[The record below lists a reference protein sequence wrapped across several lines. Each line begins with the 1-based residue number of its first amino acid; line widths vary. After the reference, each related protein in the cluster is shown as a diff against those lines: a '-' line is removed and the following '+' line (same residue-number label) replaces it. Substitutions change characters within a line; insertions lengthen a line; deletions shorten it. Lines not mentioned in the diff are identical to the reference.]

1 MERKIMLKI
10 KNSPLSKCGKKSIV
24 TLSLIFLAL
33 VASNPALFAQSEQ
46 AGTPPSEENM
56 PKVFIDCEM
65 CDIASIRE
73 QIRFVDHVQDMG
85 EAQVA
90 VLITTQETE
99 SGGTEYTLSFR
110 GQKGFQGDDDTL
122 RFEVEKEEESTKGLT
137 DTLKMGLMRY
147 VGKTP
152 VSDKISIRFID
163 TVKPT
168 DVEDKWNFW
177 VFSISGNTFLN
188 GQQQMKGGSYYGSFS
203 ASRVTEE
210 LKIRMSVNAM
220 YSKDIFNFD
229 DIELESKSNSQSFS
243 GMIVKSISEHFS
255 IGAYLS
261 GLSST
266 YENIQYGIKI
276 APAVEINL
284 FPYSESTKREF
295 RLLYTLGYNMVK
307 YREET
312 IYEKTFENLWKQNL
326 SAILEIKQKWGTA
339 SASLTGSNYFHDFS
353 KNRLRF
359 SADLS
364 LRLIKGLNFNID
376 GSYSLIHDQLSLPR
390 MDASL
395 DEVLLQRRELETNY
409 SYRFSVGISYTF
421 GSTQSNVV
429 NPRFGDSGGGI
440 SISL

>member
-1 MERKIMLKI
+1 MMLKI
-10 KNSPLSKCGKKSIV
+10 ENSPLSKCGKKSVV
-24 TLSLIFLAL
+24 TVLLILIAL
-33 VASNPALFAQSEQ
+33 FSSNPSLFAQAEQ
-46 AGTPPSEENM
+46 SGTNTPEGNR
-56 PKVFIDCEM
+56 PKVFIDCET
-65 CDIASIRE
+65 CDIASIQE
-73 QIRFVDHVQDMG
+73 QIKFVDHVQDMG
-85 EAQVA
+85 EAQVV

-110 GQKGFQGDDDTL
+110 GQKDFQGDDDTL
-122 RFEVEKEEESTKGLT
+122 RYEAEEEKEATKGLA

-152 VSDKISIRFID
+152 VSDKISIRFMD

-177 VFSISGNTFLN
+177 VFSLSGNTFLN
-188 GQQQMKGGSYYGSFS
+188 GQQQMKSGMYFGSLS
-203 ASRVTEE
+203 ANRVTEE
-210 LKIRMSVNAM
+210 LKIRMSVSAM
-220 YSKDIFNFD
+220 YSKDSFLFD
-229 DIELESKSNSQSFS
+229 DFEIDSTSNSQSFS
-243 GMIVKSISEHFS
+243 GMIVKSVSEHFS

-261 GLSST
+261 GRSST
-266 YENIQYGIKI
+266 YENIKYAVSI
-276 APAVEINL
+276 APAAEVNI

-295 RLLYTLGYNMVK
+295 RLLYTLSYNTVK

-312 IYEKTFENLWKQNL
+312 IYEKTYENLWKQNL

-339 SASLTGSNYFHDFS
+339 SAALAGSHYFHDFS

-390 MDASL
+390 MGASL

-409 SYRFSVGISYTF
+409 SFAFSVGISYTF

-429 NPRFGDSGGGI
+429 NPRFGDGGGGI
-440 SISL
+440 SISF

>member
-1 MERKIMLKI
+1 MERKMMIKI
-10 KNSPLSKCGKKSIV
+10 KKSPLSKCGKKSIV
-24 TLSLIFLAL
+24 PVALILLAL
-33 VASNPALFAQSEQ
+33 FSSNPALFAQAEQSETS
-46 AGTPPSEENM
+46 APEGNM

-65 CDIASIRE
+65 CDIASIHE

-85 EAQVA
+85 EAQVV

-110 GQKGFQGDDDTL
+110 GQKDFLGDDDTL
-122 RFEVEKEEESTKGLT
+122 RFEAEEEKEATKGLI

-147 VGKTP
+147 VGKTS
-152 VSDKISIRFID
+152 VSDKISIRFLD

-177 VFSISGNTFLN
+177 VFSLSGNTFLN
-188 GQQQMKGGSYYGSFS
+188 GQQVMKSGMYYGSLS
-203 ASRVTEE
+203 TTRVTED

-220 YSKDIFNFD
+220 FSKDVFNFD
-229 DIELESKSNSQSFS
+229 EIEIESKSNSQSFS

-255 IGAYLS
+255 IGAYLA
-261 GLSST
+261 GNSST
-266 YENIQYGIKI
+266 FENIKYAVSI
-276 APAVEINL
+276 APAMEINL

-295 RLLYTLGYNMVK
+295 RLLYTLGYNAVK

-312 IYEKTFENLWKQNL
+312 IYEKTYENLWKQNL
-326 SAILEIKQKWGTA
+326 SAIFEIKQKWGTA
-339 SASLTGSNYFHDFS
+339 SASLTGSHYFHDFS

-359 SADLS
+359 NADLS

-395 DEVLLQRRELETNY
+395 DEILLRLRELETTY

-429 NPRFGDSGGGI
+429 NPRFGDGGGGI
-440 SISL
+440 SISF